1 MHTALPSAIRLAGA
15 VSDAG
20 APLAHLAASRAR
32 TETRVL
38 YQRPLSRPRCVIWQ
52 QGLRLESLTRR
63 LLDGC
68 AWHVLW
74 YAVAR
79 GRCPVPAA
87 RRCGGLLVQPGSS
100 MADDDGASMDGG
112 LSPLDPEAPAETPE
126 DWKAFVDFQPN
137 GRVLRSSPVMA
148 GGDIDLWSPDGA
160 CEEMLIDQNAVQV
173 RKRQD
178 DGRCRVDGCERQAP
192 KAPFLC
198 EYHATGEFYTV
209 AVMDVE
215 RGGSR
220 CAGGRGPG
228 RPVPWKQGGSRSN
241 ATCRLCRVS
250 GGSTSNCANDCPSTG
265 STSRTSLAR
274 RMGSSTSPVAC
285 AA

>member
-1 MHTALPSAIRLAGA
+1 
-15 VSDAG
+15 
-20 APLAHLAASRAR
+20 
-32 TETRVL
+32 
-38 YQRPLSRPRCVIWQ
+38 
-52 QGLRLESLTRR
+52 
-63 LLDGC
+63 
-68 AWHVLW
+68 
-74 YAVAR
+74 
-79 GRCPVPAA
+79 
-87 RRCGGLLVQPGSS
+87 

-220 CAGGRGPG
+220 CAGARDPG
-228 RPVPWKQGGSRSN
+228 RPVPWEQGGSPSN
-241 ATCRLCRVS
+241 ATSRV
-250 GGSTSNCANDCPSTG
+250 CPVQVDKHQAVPTTAQALGVPQELHSQEEWEVQPH
-265 STSRTSLAR
+265 L
-274 RMGSSTSPVAC
+274 SPVLREGQQLC
-285 AA
+285 AEEWHQAESRRRLQSRHKASP